1 MTQPTTYFNA
11 DRDDFLQFLNSAGK
25 FGEVLDIG
33 CAAGSLGSRLVE
45 SDLAEAV
52 DGIEINPA
60 AAAKA
65 SQRLRT
71 VWHGSVEDLLPK
83 IPLPAYSLIIMA
95 DSLEHLVDPW
105 QVLRDLQENSSPE
118 TKIAVSVPNLRE
130 KNVILP
136 LLFQGRFQYQDA
148 GVMDRTHLHFFT
160 RSSLI
165 ALLSDTGWSVE
176 KIHPNIKQKYLKWW
190 YPHKLLEQF
199 ITVQY
204 FMLAHK

>member
-60 AAAKA
+60 AAAQA

-71 VWHGSVEDLLPK
+71 VWQGSVEGLLPK

-165 ALLSDTGWSVE
+165 APLSDTGWSVE

-190 YPHKLLEQF
+190 HPHKLLEQF

-204 FMLAHK
+204 FVLAHK

>member
-33 CAAGSLGSRLVE
+33 CAAGSLGSKLVE
-45 SDLAEAV
+45 SGLAEAV

-60 AAAKA
+60 AAAQA

-71 VWHGSVEDLLPK
+71 VWHGSVDDLLPK
-83 IPLPAYSLIIMA
+83 VPLPAYSLIIMA

-105 QVLRDLQENSSPE
+105 QVLRDLRENSSPE

-165 ALLSDTGWSVE
+165 ALLSDTGWSAE
-176 KIHPNIKQKYLKWW
+176 KIHPNIKHKYLKWW
-190 YPHKLLEQF
+190 YPHKLLEEF

-204 FMLAHK
+204 FVLAHK